1 MDVQLLTISSSL
13 HMPLELM
20 LNQIQCIDGK
30 RVVNKICTLSQPP
43 ALLAA
48 QRRGCVGSSARLTA
62 SGSRTETPPPL
73 NLHSCMPVLE
83 SREIGACVQQL
94 VVNSLRSINAVA
106 VDLEQEPGKRSM
118 SPVSTFE
125 LLRPAKYLMTFFFF
139 SFFFLQFPPIL
150 V

>member
-1 MDVQLLTISSSL
+1 MYNFSTHRQSLTCAFEIDVNLKYSV
-13 HMPLELM
+13 
-20 LNQIQCIDGK
+20 QCIDGK
-30 RVVNKICTLSQPP
+30 RVVNKICRLSQPP

-48 QRRGCVGSSARLTA
+48 QGRGCVGSSARLTA

-106 VDLEQEPGKRSM
+106 ASLEQEP
-118 SPVSTFE
+118 E
-125 LLRPAKYLMTFFFF
+125 N
-139 SFFFLQFPPIL
+139 
-150 V
+150 